1 MALLQEIKVP
11 LLSVNDTSLT
21 IIDTPFTSGEKVD
34 TGQVIVVFETSKTSY
49 EVTAETPGYIQYLC
63 SNGDDYE
70 VNEVVVKIFSD
81 SKDIDLS
88 VETPVKKIKKLA
100 PINTKEWSGET
111 QFSSGAKKLLEENE
125 LSSDLFK
132 GYDFVSKEDVMAIMV
147 SSPKTKKNKLANS
160 VSQMPKQTRL
170 DIIDY
175 KISSGK
181 KIEIDYLSDVQQAGL
196 TSTVHIYVDTAFI
209 FGHLNNALK
218 ALKNSILPLVIYE
231 SSRLLKKYPLLNA
244 FYNSDSI
251 SVYKDIN
258 PGFAIDIG
266 KGLKVLNVKNA
277 GELSI
282 QHIEEKILDLSGK
295 YLDDKLELEHL
306 TDITFTITDL
316 SAEGTFLFKPL
327 VNFMNSSILGISSID
342 TKLNRCV
349 LSMTFD
355 HRITEGKLVAGFLQE
370 LKIRLE
376 SYRSDNQ
383 SLMNQDVMCFKCRKK
398 LKDDLADVGFSK
410 CITPK
415 GDEAYICQSCFKG
428 Y

>member
-21 IIDTPFTSGEKVD
+21 IIDTPFKTGEKVD

-63 SNGDDYE
+63 STGDDYE

-100 PINTKEWSGET
+100 PINTKEWNGET

-160 VSQMPKQTRL
+160 VSQMPKQTGL

-181 KIEIDYLSDVQQAGL
+181 KREIDYLSDVQQAGL

>member
-21 IIDTPFTSGEKVD
+21 IIDTPFKTGEKVD

-49 EVTAETPGYIQYLC
+49 EVTAETPGYIHYLC
-63 SNGDDYE
+63 SSGDDYE

-88 VETPVKKIKKLA
+88 VETSVKKIKKLT
-100 PINTKEWSGET
+100 PINTKEWNGET

-147 SSPKTKKNKLANS
+147 SSPKIKKNIQVNS
-160 VSQMPKQTRL
+160 VSQMPKQTGL

-181 KIEIDYLSDVQQAGL
+181 KREIDYLSDVQQAGL

-251 SVYKDIN
+251 SLYKDIN

-295 YLDDKLELEHL
+295 YIDDKLELEHL
-306 TDITFTITDL
+306 TDITFSITDL

-355 HRITEGKLVAGFLQE
+355 HRITEGKLVAGFLHE

-383 SLMNQDVMCFKCRKK
+383 SLMNQDVMCFKCGKK

>member
-21 IIDTPFTSGEKVD
+21 IIDTPFKTGEKVD

-49 EVTAETPGYIQYLC
+49 EVTVETPGYIQYLC
-63 SNGDDYE
+63 STGDDYE

-88 VETPVKKIKKLA
+88 VETSVKKIKKLT
-100 PINTKEWSGET
+100 PINTKEWNGET

-147 SSPKTKKNKLANS
+147 SSPKAKKNKLFNS
-160 VSQMPKQTRL
+160 VSQMPKQTGL

-181 KIEIDYLSDVQQAGL
+181 KREIDYLSDVQQAGL

-398 LKDDLADVGFSK
+398 LKDNLADVGFSK

>member
-21 IIDTPFTSGEKVD
+21 IIDTPFKTGEKVD

-49 EVTAETPGYIQYLC
+49 EVTAETPGYIHYLC
-63 SNGDDYE
+63 SSGDDYE

-88 VETPVKKIKKLA
+88 VETSVKKIKKLT
-100 PINTKEWSGET
+100 PINTKEWNGET

-147 SSPKTKKNKLANS
+147 SSPKIKKNIQVNS
-160 VSQMPKQTRL
+160 VSQMPKQTGL

-181 KIEIDYLSDVQQAGL
+181 KREIDYLSDVQQAGL

-244 FYNSDSI
+244 FYNSESI

-295 YLDDKLELEHL
+295 YIDDKLELEHL

-383 SLMNQDVMCFKCRKK
+383 SLMNQDVMCFKCGKK

>member
-21 IIDTPFTSGEKVD
+21 IIDTPFKTGEKVD

-49 EVTAETPGYIQYLC
+49 EVTVETPGYIQYLC
-63 SNGDDYE
+63 STGDDYE

-88 VETPVKKIKKLA
+88 VETSVKKIKKLT
-100 PINTKEWSGET
+100 PINTKEWNGET

-147 SSPKTKKNKLANS
+147 SSPKAKKNKLFNS
-160 VSQMPKQTRL
+160 VSQMPKQTGL

-181 KIEIDYLSDVQQAGL
+181 KREIDYLSDVQQAGL